1 MVYLSP
7 QIAGFDFGLQ
17 WAPNASN
24 GYASLSNSGGGV
36 GGSITGAGIGTG
48 LTCATAT
55 SGCPNLSSGPG
66 ILDGAKIT
74 NQTVLGLRYQGIL
87 GGVGILGYAAWEHSG
102 TVNYTGLRTAAVLG
116 NAIAAPWSGVPPAA
130 RSTAAMTVST
140 SAAAALR

>member
-1 MVYLSP
+1 MA
-7 QIAGFDFGLQ
+7 IGG
-17 WAPNASN
+17 
-24 GYASLSNSGGGV
+24 SGGGV
-36 GGSITGAGIGTG
+36 GSSITGAGIGTG
-48 LTCATAT
+48 LTCTTAT

-66 ILDGAKIT
+66 ILDGSKIT

-116 NAIAAPWSGVPPAA
+116 TAIAVPAGVPAAA
-130 RSTAAMTVST
+130 RSPVAMMVST